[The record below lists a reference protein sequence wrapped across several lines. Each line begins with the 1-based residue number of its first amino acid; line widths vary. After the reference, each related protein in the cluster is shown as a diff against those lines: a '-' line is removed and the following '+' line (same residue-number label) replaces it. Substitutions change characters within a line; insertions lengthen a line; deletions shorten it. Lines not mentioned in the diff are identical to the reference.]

1 MVVTPTWVGFEQG
14 PIRPPSEATSLL
26 IRLNRNCPWNK
37 CTFCPVY
44 KGTRFSLRD
53 TDDIIE
59 EIDVM
64 ARMAD
69 AVKTLSWKLGF
80 GGEVNRQ
87 VVQNVFSGALEA
99 TEQVKHI
106 AFWLYHG
113 GVSAFLQDANSP
125 VMKPADMIRVLEHLK
140 KTFPHIERITTY
152 ARSATV
158 ARLTPDELQGM
169 RNAGLTRVHIGLES
183 GSDEVLSLV
192 KKGTTQK
199 QQIEG
204 GKKVVEAGLELSEY
218 IMPGLGG
225 KKLSVQHA
233 RETAAALSAI
243 NPHFI
248 RLRSFHA
255 HRIMPIY
262 EDVLSGDF
270 ELLSDDETSDEIR
283 RTIEGLNGIGSYVAS
298 DHILNLL
305 EEVEGQLPE
314 EKETILA
321 VIDRYQNMVDDE
333 RLLFRIGRR
342 AGFLRR
348 LDDLEAP
355 ENRERALRIKQRLCE
370 SDDID
375 PDKAVRGLMNGYI

>member
-14 PIRPPSEATSLL
+14 PIRPPSEAASLL

-53 TDDIIE
+53 TDDIISD
-59 EIDVM
+59 IDIM
-64 ARMAD
+64 SDMAD
-69 AVKTLSWKLGF
+69 AVKKLSWKLGF

-87 VVQNVFSGALEA
+87 VAQSVFSGALGA

-113 GVSAFLQDANSP
+113 GTSAFLQDANSP
-125 VMKPADMIRVLEHLK
+125 VMKPGEMIRVLRHLK
-140 KTFPHIERITTY
+140 EKFPHIERITTY

-158 ARLTPDELQGM
+158 ARLTQQELEDM
-169 RNAGLTRVHIGLES
+169 RDAGLTRVHIGLES
-183 GSDEVLSLV
+183 GCDEVLTLV
-192 KKGTTQK
+192 RKGTTQK

-204 GKKVVEAGLELSEY
+204 GQKVVAAGLELSEY

-225 KKLSVQHA
+225 KKLSIEHA

-262 EDVLSGDF
+262 EDVLSGNF
-270 ELLSDDETSDEIR
+270 ELLTDDETVDEIR
-283 RTIEGLNGIGSYVAS
+283 RTIEGLEGIASTIVS

-305 EEVEGQLPE
+305 EEVEGRLPDDHE
-314 EKETILA
+314 AMLA
-321 VIDRYQNMVDDE
+321 VIDRYLTMDDDD

-342 AGFLRR
+342 AGFLRST
-348 LDDLEAP
+348 DDLDTP
-355 ENRERALRIKQRLCE
+355 EHREWALRIKRRLTE
-370 SDDID
+370 SGDVDMDD
-375 PDKAVRGLMNGYI
+375 AVRGLMNGYI

>member
-14 PIRPPSEATSLL
+14 PIRPPSEAASLL
-26 IRLNRNCPWNK
+26 IRLNRNCPCNK

-53 TDDIIE
+53 TDDIISD
-59 EIDVM
+59 IDIM
-64 ARMAD
+64 SDMAD
-69 AVKTLSWKLGF
+69 AVKKLSWKLGF

-87 VVQNVFSGALEA
+87 VAQSVFSGALGA

-113 GVSAFLQDANSP
+113 GTSAFLQDANSP
-125 VMKPADMIRVLEHLK
+125 VMKPGEMIRVLRHLK
-140 KTFPHIERITTY
+140 EKFPHIERITTY

-158 ARLTPDELQGM
+158 ARLTQQELEDM
-169 RNAGLTRVHIGLES
+169 RDAGLTRVHIGLES
-183 GSDEVLSLV
+183 GCDEVLTLV
-192 KKGTTQK
+192 RKGTTQK

-204 GKKVVEAGLELSEY
+204 GQKVVAAGLELSEY

-225 KKLSVQHA
+225 KKLSIEHA

-262 EDVLSGDF
+262 EDVLSGNF
-270 ELLSDDETSDEIR
+270 ELLTDDETVDEIR
-283 RTIEGLNGIGSYVAS
+283 RTIEGLEGIASTIVS

-305 EEVEGQLPE
+305 EEVEGRLPDDHE
-314 EKETILA
+314 AMLA
-321 VIDRYQNMVDDE
+321 VIDRYLTMDDDD

-342 AGFLRR
+342 AGFLRST
-348 LDDLEAP
+348 DDLDTP
-355 ENRERALRIKQRLCE
+355 EHREWALRIKRRLTE
-370 SDDID
+370 SGDVDMDD
-375 PDKAVRGLMNGYI
+375 AVRGLMNGYI

>member
-44 KGTRFSLRD
+44 KGTRFSLREV
-53 TDDIIE
+53 DDVIE

-64 ARMAD
+64 AQMAD
-69 AVKTLSWKLGF
+69 AVRSLSWKLGF
-80 GGEVNRQ
+80 GGEVNRR
-87 VVQNVFSGALEA
+87 VAEAVFSGALGA
-99 TEQVKHI
+99 NEQVRYI

-113 GVSAFLQDANSP
+113 GASAFLQDANSM

-140 KTFPHIERITTY
+140 KAFPHIERITTY

-158 ARLTPDELQGM
+158 ARMTTEELQGI
-169 RNAGLTRVHIGLES
+169 RSAGLTRVHIGLES

-199 QQIEG
+199 QQIDG

-225 KKLSVQHA
+225 RKLSTEHA

-270 ELLSDDETSDEIR
+270 ELLTDDETVDEIR
-283 RTIEGLNGIGSYVAS
+283 RVIEGLDDVESYIAS

-305 EEVEGQLPE
+305 EEVEGQLPG
-314 EKETILA
+314 EKETSVSTI
-321 VIDRYQNMVDDE
+321 
-333 RLLFRIGRR
+333 FRTP
-342 AGFLRR
+342 L
-348 LDDLEAP
+348 P
-355 ENRERALRIKQRLCE
+355 RI
-370 SDDID
+370 
-375 PDKAVRGLMNGYI
+375 

>member
-44 KGTRFSLRD
+44 KGTRFSLREV
-53 TDDIIE
+53 DDVIE

-64 ARMAD
+64 AQMAD
-69 AVKTLSWKLGF
+69 AVRSLSWKLGF
-80 GGEVNRQ
+80 GGEVNRR
-87 VVQNVFSGALEA
+87 VAEAVFSGALGA
-99 TEQVKHI
+99 NEQVRYI

-113 GVSAFLQDANSP
+113 GASAFLQDANSM

-140 KTFPHIERITTY
+140 KAFPHIERITTY

-158 ARLTPDELQGM
+158 ARMTTEELQGI
-169 RNAGLTRVHIGLES
+169 RSAGLTRVHIGLES

-199 QQIEG
+199 QQIDG

-225 KKLSVQHA
+225 RKLSTEHA

-270 ELLSDDETSDEIR
+270 ELLIDDETVNEIR
-283 RTIEGLNGIGSYVAS
+283 RVIEGLDDVESYIAS

-305 EEVEGQLPE
+305 EEVEGQLPG
-314 EKETILA
+314 EKETSVSTI
-321 VIDRYQNMVDDE
+321 
-333 RLLFRIGRR
+333 FRTP
-342 AGFLRR
+342 L
-348 LDDLEAP
+348 P
-355 ENRERALRIKQRLCE
+355 RI
-370 SDDID
+370 
-375 PDKAVRGLMNGYI
+375 